1 MRRSPGEEAAWLGAA
16 AGRREGTVGE
26 EPAAGAAAVPA
37 HGPRQ
42 GGRYGGFKPG
52 GEVLENSRSSLSC
65 FRSPPSVTVEM
76 RVLELLTVL
85 FPVFTDAEEVS

>member
-52 GEVLENSRSSLSC
+52 ERSLKTRGARYLAFVLL
-65 FRSPPSVTVEM
+65 PPS
-76 RVLELLTVL
+76 LWK
-85 FPVFTDAEEVS
+85 

>member
-42 GGRYGGFKPG
+42 GGRYGGFNP
-52 GEVLENSRSSLSC
+52 LEESLKTAELVILLSISS
-65 FRSPPSVTVEM
+65 FRHCGNDS
-76 RVLELLTVL
+76 
-85 FPVFTDAEEVS
+85 F